1 MDVLFALDHHDFG
14 AMTLPISLF
23 AVGILIGGIGVGGV
37 LLVPLLSGVGLLSPY
52 DAVRVAMLSFIF
64 TGIIGSCLFARRG
77 SLPIRPQIPML
88 AGAMLG
94 AAVGSLLLKVI
105 SGTLLGL
112 ANGVLLCLASV
123 LTWAFS
129 QRDDSVVVARQFG
142 PSASLLI
149 GAGVGTVSAITG
161 TGGPFVLVPLLLV
174 CSVPL
179 LAAIGAGQLVQ
190 VPLASIAT
198 AVNVAGDAHLPPATF
213 EVVAIVAAGCLV
225 GAWGVQRLP
234 QRGLARIVAPLLG
247 ILGGIIV
254 WGALVRLW
262 ASV

>member
-1 MDVLFALDHHDFG
+1 MDVLFALDHHGFV
-14 AMTLPISLF
+14 AMTLPICLF
-23 AVGILIGGIGVGGV
+23 VVGILIGGIGVGGV

-77 SLPIRPQIPML
+77 SLPIKPQMPML
-88 AGAMLG
+88 VGAMLG
-94 AAVGSLLLKVI
+94 AAAGSLLLKVI

-112 ANGVLLCLASV
+112 ANGALLCVASV

-129 QRDDSVVVARQFG
+129 QRDDGVVARQFG

-225 GAWGVQRLP
+225 GAWGVQKLP
-234 QRGLARIVAPLLG
+234 QRGLARIVAPVLG

-254 WGALVRLW
+254 WGALVQLW